1 MGSYPRSSPQ
11 KQSFDASTVLG
22 AGNSPLSEKDFG
34 QSNQLPVDVSF
45 EDDELMMTRG
55 SEDTGEVVEGGEA
68 DNEVKFDYRGLKQ
81 AVKEWGQDRVKAEKK
96 YGHIVSWDVSAVI
109 SSVNVS
115 GSSNLLNSY
124 SDNLRESSGKFNN
137 NISGWDLGRVED
149 MQANYWETENVDKN
163 MMEML
168 GLRVGVQ

>member
-1 MGSYPRSSPQ
+1 M
-11 KQSFDASTVLG
+11 
-22 AGNSPLSEKDFG
+22 
-34 QSNQLPVDVSF
+34 
-45 EDDELMMTRG
+45 
-55 SEDTGEVVEGGEA
+55 
-68 DNEVKFDYRGLKQ
+68 
-81 AVKEWGQDRVKAEKK
+81 
-96 YGHIVSWDVSAVI
+96 SAVI

-149 MQANYWETENVDKN
+149 MQANYWEAENVDKN

-168 GLRVGVQ
+168 GLSVGVQ